1 MSRVDSHRPHF
12 TFRNSSLLSW
22 RCGSV
27 IQLLGRPRQEH
38 HKFKPC
44 LCSLVG
50 FASEFKIPSIK
61 RLFMLLLGRV
71 LDCVHMQSLT
81 PRTTQ
86 LRAFVTFAEDLDSVP
101 SITKHQYFLMK
112 YYKLIILLHENP
124 SFFVFLILDSC
135 LLEVLPS
142 LLWLS

>member
-101 SITKHQYFLMK
+101 SITLGQNSGDAAHTSGTCMHMVYIEISRHCVHINKK
-112 YYKLIILLHENP
+112 IKN
-124 SFFVFLILDSC
+124 
-135 LLEVLPS
+135 
-142 LLWLS
+142 